1 MITVN
6 NSLPPNSRVWVY
18 QANRIFTSIELT
30 ELDEI
35 LSGFNASWQA
45 HGTNLNSAIEVFYD
59 QFIVFFVDQQAQEAT
74 GCSIDKS
81 MGVVKLIQQKLSVDL
96 LNRLNLTYRIGADIS
111 TIRMEDFRTKA
122 KSGEISNSTIVFNNL
137 VETKADFL
145 TNWETTAGNSWHNN
159 LL

>member
-18 QANRIFTSIELT
+18 QANRIFTSSELT

-81 MGVVKLIQQKLSVDL
+81 MGIVKLIQQKLSVDL
-96 LNRLNLTYRIGADIS
+96 LDRLNLTYRIGTDIN
-111 TIRMEDFRTKA
+111 TIRMGDFQTKA

>member
-111 TIRMEDFRTKA
+111 TIRMEDFQTKA